1 MLLMTLS
8 LMAEGLCRAEPGY
21 ANIVFYPSI
30 VLAVSATLRR
40 LLVRSGYVEV
50 GSMGPFQVLVR
61 EEGRPGCLYVA
72 EDWPM
77 ILAFRRGGGLRAVT
91 LEDLPPSL
99 RPPIDVL
106 VRRSDDLEPIGQARL
121 GEDLQVSP
129 SLPVR
134 GTWALLDPITPLG
147 VDVPTVVA
155 DAVVASGVKEVI
167 VARYYTSQLSARL
180 LRSYRAPKGPLLIPV
195 INVVDDKARVELS
208 VLWGAKPGLS
218 YADPYLAAQAITR
231 ALEKGC

>member
-1 MLLMTLS
+1 M
-8 LMAEGLCRAEPGY
+8 
-21 ANIVFYPSI
+21 
-30 VLAVSATLRR
+30 
-40 LLVRSGYVEV
+40 LVRG
-50 GSMGPFQVLVR
+50 
-61 EEGRPGCLYVA
+61 EGRPGCVYVA

-91 LEDLPPSL
+91 VENLPQGL
-99 RPPIDVL
+99 RPPIDVM

-147 VDVPTVVA
+147 VEVPVVVA
-155 DAVVASGVKEVI
+155 DAVIASGVKEVI
-167 VARYYTSQLSARL
+167 VVRYYTSQLSARL
-180 LRSYRAPKGPLLIPV
+180 LRSYPAPKGPLLIPV
-195 INVVDDKARVELS
+195 VNVAGDKVRVDLS
-208 VLWGAKPGLS
+208 VLWDDKPGLS
-218 YADPYLAAQAITR
+218 YPDPYLAAQAIMR